1 MFRVYDPRG
10 HGLLCEWCK
19 WSGTCFRVK
28 VNCCVQIP
36 TWRSPFLALFLTPA
50 AAFGAGMALPPV
62 VYSLTLR
69 GLICSYLKWQK
80 EEEGEA
86 KLLTWFSLS
95 LLSQILFWSPPS
107 WVLPQPSQIRCEQ
120 LLASW
125 PDGPPCQLSDV
136 THQSSIF
143 TANLCWSNFT
153 FSGLWP

>member
-1 MFRVYDPRG
+1 MTLGVVDSFVSGASGVG
-10 HGLLCEWCK
+10 HV
-19 WSGTCFRVK
+19 SG
-28 VNCCVQIP
+28 
-36 TWRSPFLALFLTPA
+36 WRSIAVCRFPPEDPLSWHSFSLQQLPLVQ
-50 AAFGAGMALPPV
+50 GWALPPV

-107 WVLPQPSQIRCEQ
+107 WVLLQPSQIRCEQ